1 MKKFAIIVGL
11 YLLAAGLVLAQ
22 SGPRL
27 AEMRSSRGVDPKTQA
42 PVNVSETFTTN
53 AGPVYLTVKL
63 IEGIPGTKVRF
74 VVNAADDGGRQIAA
88 YEFPDVHGTGYL
100 SFKVNPPA
108 SGWPVGRYQASFYLN
123 GKLQGSIGFSVVGSA
138 SAGGSQGSYRT
149 FSSPSHGF
157 SVEVPANWVEGGK
170 NAPSVA
176 CMFLSNPD
184 NDPIASLNVQV
195 VPIQNGSEGQARQAI
210 NLVARQLIDQ
220 ITKSPG
226 GKIRGDT
233 WVTAGTKSG
242 RELDSEYAYNG
253 RSIRQ
258 RQFLTYHASRVFIV
272 ILTVETNL
280 YASYSPHYLQMTKSL
295 AFSR

>member
-1 MKKFAIIVGL
+1 MKKFTIIAGIC
-11 YLLAAGLVLAQ
+11 LLAAGMVLAQ

-27 AEMRSSRGVDPKTQA
+27 AEMRTSSGVDPKTQA
-42 PVNVSETFTTN
+42 PVNVSETFTTK

-63 IEGIPGTKVRF
+63 IDGVPGTKVKF
-74 VVNAADDGGRQIAA
+74 VVNKLGGGGGQIAA

-100 SFKVNPPA
+100 SFKVSPPA
-108 SGWPVGRYQASFYLN
+108 SGWPVGQYKVSFYLN
-123 GKLQGSIGFSVVGSA
+123 GKEHGSIGFSVVA
-138 SAGGSQGSYRT
+138 PAATAGQGDYRT
-149 FSSPSHGF
+149 FTSRTPGF
-157 SVEVPANWVEGGK
+157 SVEYPASWVEGEK

-176 CMFLSNPD
+176 CMYLSNPD
-184 NDPIASLNVQV
+184 NDPIASLNMQI
-195 VPIQNGSEGQARQAI
+195 VPIQNGSDAQARQAV

-242 RELDSEYAYNG
+242 RELDSEYSYNG

-258 RQFLTYHASRVFIV
+258 RQFLTYHGGKVFIV

-280 YASYSPHYLQMTKSL
+280 YGSYSPHYLRMTKSL
-295 AFSR
+295 TFSGK